1 MGILSSI
8 ENRIIVESFT
18 DEETGAGVRFSVVDY
33 VYPFCH
39 KNDIRR
45 IEFENEESY
54 LYSSIYLS
62 DKRDFQPMYPCAQRI
77 IDCFFGRQSIGKA
90 LVLGC
95 AGCTFPRFLVNR
107 YPQCRVTGV
116 EYSARLINIAKKHF
130 FNSEMQKRFEIINDD
145 AFMFVKEAEAG
156 SYSLVFVDLF
166 VAEKI
171 HSSVLSPDFAA
182 DLCRICGENSVCIFN
197 LFGLAGSSARRLAKA
212 AAENFDAVYLI
223 EDYRKY
229 FLALIKTN
237 DMGRLP
243 AFEKRVKRFAEIDN
257 KILAGEINEA
267 KPPTDKKNK
276 GL

>member
-1 MGILSSI
+1 MGILDGI
-8 ENRIIVESFT
+8 ENRYLLESFE
-18 DEETGAGVRFSVVDY
+18 DKDTGAGVKYIVADY
-33 VYPFCH
+33 RYPFCK
-39 KNDIRR
+39 KNNIRR
-45 IEFENEESY
+45 IEFENGGSF
-54 LYSSIYLS
+54 LYSSVFLS
-62 DKRDFQPMYPCAQRI
+62 DKQTFQPLYPCAQRI
-77 IDCFFGRQSIGKA
+77 ADSFFKLYPIDEA

-95 AGCTFPRFLVNR
+95 AGCTVPRFLINHFAE
-107 YPQCRVTGV
+107 CKVTGV
-116 EYSARLINIAKKHF
+116 EYSRTLIEIAEKYFISDKMR
-130 FNSEMQKRFEIINDD
+130 ERFTIVNDD

-243 AFEKRVKRFAEIDN
+243 AFEKRVKRFAEIDT
-257 KILAGEINEA
+257 KILAGEVNEA
-267 KPPTDKKNK
+267 
-276 GL
+276 